1 MRNIVLTS
9 PEDVDAY
16 LNSLEVENPT
26 IENKE
31 QVNTYLNMSK
41 TGEPGI
47 AADAFKA
54 IQQSATKKLKSNP
67 TIKGNPLDG
76 IVEETTPITPTPTVD
91 PYAKTKAA
99 QEAAQKA
106 FSEQLAGMFKERE
119 KAREKRKRTAEKVA
133 IGHAL
138 GDLFGAIGAHY
149 AATKNNTGAVVAQPL
164 SPKSYEKI
172 QALIDEGV
180 ADKNTFDQYML
191 SLAQK
196 KGEQDV
202 AMAMAEDKLAID
214 QANAA
219 LKAAIERGDN
229 EAERALK
236 IYLAQLNAG
245 VKQAEID
252 ARAAEGE
259 KNRKNNINVAQ
270 IRSADSAFAKGN
282 NTLANWQRR
291 AGEKLV
297 RKTTTSTTKTTNDLT
312 GGTDTRETETPHSP
326 NETEMKNA
334 FARAEALANKWGIKL
349 SEDSI
354 QDFEDLYDL
363 VGKKTKDGKEVTID
377 HITQARAKGVSIKDI
392 KNYLK

>member
-1 MRNIVLTS
+1 M
-9 PEDVDAY
+9 A
-16 LNSLEVENPT
+16 
-26 IENKE
+26 
-31 QVNTYLNMSK
+31 
-41 TGEPGI
+41 
-47 AADAFKA
+47 
-54 IQQSATKKLKSNP
+54 KKDKLGVVI
-67 TIKGNPLDG
+67 TDG
-76 IVEETTPITPTPTVD
+76 IYDPNEAVEVIDYTDAPIPKSEGISVEALNNARKVVGDNLGITAPKMKEKEATEGITKEVTPATIPTPTVD

-106 FSEQLAGMFKERE
+106 FSEQLVGMFKERE

-172 QALIDEGV
+172 QALIDEDV

-191 SLAQK
+191 SLTQK

-219 LKAAIERGDN
+219 LKAAIERGDK

-245 VKQAEID
+245 VKQTEID

-259 KNRKNNINVAQ
+259 KERQNDIDVAK
-270 IRSADSAFAKGN
+270 IRSEVSASSKDKGKD
-282 NTLANWQRR
+282 TLANWQRR

-297 RKTTTSTTKTTNDLT
+297 RKTTTTTSSSTNELT
-312 GGTDTRETETPHSP
+312 GSTDIRESKSEHSP
-326 NETEMKNA
+326 NETEMRNA
-334 FARAEALANKWGIKL
+334 YAQAEALASKWGIEL
-349 SEDSI
+349 SENTI

-363 VGKKTKDGKEVTID
+363 IGKKSKSGVEVTAD
-377 HITQARAKGVSIKDI
+377 LITKARNAGHSIKDI